1 MNSHTPDT
9 AQDLHAERLPYE
21 PPEFEV
27 ASIRVVTLGGT
38 PGGEGDSGAPFAEYP
53 LGGGSR
59 SDFEDEGDEEKG
71 PFG

>member
-38 PGGEGDSGAPFAEYP
+38 PGAGDTGSEGSQDPMDVSSPGA
-53 LGGGSR
+53 
-59 SDFEDEGDEEKG
+59 EDDEEERG

>member
-38 PGGEGDSGAPFAEYP
+38 VGSGDTGSEGFQEPMGVS
-53 LGGGSR
+53 GSR
-59 SDFEDEGDEEKG
+59 SEDEEEEMG